1 MRLATTGRIISSCL
15 GPGKEETEASR
26 VRAAAPINGFVT
38 EDIGGV
44 GVSVVVAVVAVVA
57 VDLGLAADALLK
69 NESVEI
75 DVASWDGR
83 DARNDVGSIEG
94 VKAEGVDDANGLATV
109 SSKV

>member
-1 MRLATTGRIISSCL
+1 MSSCL
-15 GPGKEETEASR
+15 GPGRDDTEASR

-38 EDIGGV
+38 EGV
-44 GVSVVVAVVAVVA
+44 GGLGVSMVVVAVVF
-57 VDLGLAADALLK
+57 DLGLAADALLK

-94 VKAEGVDDANGLATV
+94 VKAEGVDEAKGLATV